1 MKHLIFKG
9 NLTSGATDDIIKLI
23 ISTIRNGSFLLDG
36 QILLCQYS
44 LQVDLWK
51 HTSGSQHSVRLI
63 KILYHFDFPTVTPFD
78 CTVRLET
85 FT

>member
-23 ISTIRNGSFLLDG
+23 ISTIKNGSFLLDG

-51 HTSGSQHSVRLI
+51 HTSGS
-63 KILYHFDFPTVTPFD
+63 
-78 CTVRLET
+78 
-85 FT
+85 